1 MTKRLQNIN
10 VMRAS
15 DLKTFRTFAAKLRH
29 NMHDVL
35 KLYFGLRAK
44 CLWRMIKELWMNFNR
59 TNKWILQHL
68 ISKNPLY
75 KGFRLLFT
83 ADYQPFNGNFTS
95 PGL

>member
-44 CLWRMIKELWMNFNR
+44 CLWRMIKELAFSIKEAPAVCQEAMAS
-59 TNKWILQHL
+59 TC
-68 ISKNPLY
+68 
-75 KGFRLLFT
+75 
-83 ADYQPFNGNFTS
+83 
-95 PGL
+95 

>member
-35 KLYFGLRAK
+35 KLSFGLRAK
-44 CLWRMIKELWMNFNR
+44 CLWRMIKELGMPCRVWWVSGEELFGYF
-59 TNKWILQHL
+59 L
-68 ISKNPLY
+68 LY
-75 KGFRLLFT
+75 F
-83 ADYQPFNGNFTS
+83 
-95 PGL
+95 

>member
-44 CLWRMIKELWMNFNR
+44 CLRQWLKEMKATRCEVARVRAKMCR
-59 TNKWILQHL
+59 TK
-68 ISKNPLY
+68 K
-75 KGFRLLFT
+75 
-83 ADYQPFNGNFTS
+83 
-95 PGL
+95 

>member
-1 MTKRLQNIN
+1 
-10 VMRAS
+10 
-15 DLKTFRTFAAKLRH
+15 
-29 NMHDVL
+29 
-35 KLYFGLRAK
+35 
-44 CLWRMIKELWMNFNR
+44 MIKELWMNFNR

>member
-10 VMRAS
+10 VIRAS

-44 CLWRMIKELWMNFNR
+44 CLWRMIKELGIMAGIEPYDGSVFVSENR
-59 TNKWILQHL
+59 QI
-68 ISKNPLY
+68 
-75 KGFRLLFT
+75 G
-83 ADYQPFNGNFTS
+83 
-95 PGL
+95 